1 MKRPTTNPSILR
13 TLFSL
18 ASGICLF
25 SSTTFAAV
33 DVMESLPLA
42 SYRFGGLVGER
53 IESNIQNWLIPMPVA
68 SPAIIGMFYRR
79 DEQPPQDLV
88 PWAGG
93 FAGEY
98 LIAAIQALRLTGS
111 AELRRSV
118 EAAVEALIASQAE
131 SGYLGFDPVPFK
143 PGADL
148 WGHSQSLIA
157 LLMWYEATGEE
168 RALQVC
174 RRAADLLGLSVLE
187 VGVRVSETEFP
198 GLNRAIL
205 NGLGKLYRATQ
216 EPRYLAMMR
225 VVEADWTES
234 ESRGRQGRETASGA
248 SDRRNRG
255 GSLQATQGL
264 LELFRITGQ
273 PVYRDAFTN
282 RWWTLLGTGRRPSGA
297 FAVPEI
303 SGAEPGDPDRD
314 ATCATA
320 AWMALT
326 VDMLRVSGEGRAA
339 DELELS
345 TFNAAA
351 GAQHPSGRWWSAASP
366 LNGMREPS
374 SRVHADQAAP
384 GMAGI
389 DCCSVS
395 GPQTLGLLSEWAV
408 MRYSEGLVLNYLGAG
423 VFQGKLDNNTPVAL
437 EVETGYPVSGKIE
450 IRVEPLIP
458 RRFSL
463 KIRVPAWAN
472 TATVQVN
479 GRTVSGKPSGG
490 YVTLDRAW
498 RERDLVTLSLNLP
511 VRSVRGDR
519 KTSDLSVFYRG
530 PLLLACDQQY
540 SPFNPDAFP
549 VVDVDRL
556 SEAVMLPVDRAGV
569 PRPLKPWVL
578 VEVVSVSGKRLR
590 LCDFAS
596 AGVFGTRYQSWLPV
610 AGRN

>member
-1 MKRPTTNPSILR
+1 MKRPTTTSTLLR
-13 TLFSL
+13 ALLSLVPGIGLFCAPAL
-18 ASGICLF
+18 A
-25 SSTTFAAV
+25 AE
-33 DVMESLPLA
+33 DVMKSLPLA
-42 SYRFGGLVGER
+42 SYRFGGLMGER
-53 IESNIQNWLIPMPVA
+53 IESNIQNWLIPLPVT
-68 SPAIIGMFYRR
+68 SPAIIGMFHRR
-79 DEQPPQDLV
+79 DQQPAQDLV

-93 FAGEY
+93 IAGEY

-118 EAAVEALIASQAE
+118 EAAVEDLISSQAE
-131 SGYLGFDPVPFK
+131 SGYLGFASVPFK

-148 WGHSQSLIA
+148 WGHAQSWIA

-174 RRAADLLGLSVLE
+174 RRAADFVGLSVLE
-187 VGVRVSETEFP
+187 SGVRVSETEYP
-198 GLNRAIL
+198 GFNRAIL

-225 VVEADWTES
+225 IVEADWTEAG
-234 ESRGRQGRETASGA
+234 SRPGQGLSSASGA
-248 SDRRNRG
+248 SVGRNRG
-255 GSLQATQGL
+255 GRLQGMQGL

-273 PVYRDAFTN
+273 SAYREAFTN
-282 RWWTLLGTGRRPSGA
+282 RWWALLASERRPSGA
-297 FAVPEI
+297 FAVPET
-303 SGAEPGDPDRD
+303 SGSEPVDPGGD

-320 AWMALT
+320 DWIDLT
-326 VDMLRVSGEGRAA
+326 VDMLRVSGEARAA

-351 GAQHPSGRWWSAASP
+351 GAQHPSGRWWSAATP

-395 GPQTLGLLSEWAV
+395 GPRTLGLLSEWAV

-463 KIRVPAWAN
+463 KIRVPAWAG

-479 GRTVSGKPSGG
+479 GRTVSGKTSQG

-498 RERDLVTLSLNLP
+498 LERDLVTLSLNLA
-511 VRSVRGDR
+511 VRPVRGDR
-519 KTSDLSVFYRG
+519 NAGDLLLLYRG

-540 SPFNPDAFP
+540 SSLDSGAFP
-549 VVDVDRL
+549 VVDSDRL
-556 SEAVMLPVDRAGV
+556 SEAVMLPVDRADV
-569 PRPLKPWVL
+569 PRSLKPWVL
-578 VEVVSVSGKRLR
+578 VEVVSVNGKRLR

-596 AGVFGTRYQSWLPV
+596 AGAFGTRYRSWLPA